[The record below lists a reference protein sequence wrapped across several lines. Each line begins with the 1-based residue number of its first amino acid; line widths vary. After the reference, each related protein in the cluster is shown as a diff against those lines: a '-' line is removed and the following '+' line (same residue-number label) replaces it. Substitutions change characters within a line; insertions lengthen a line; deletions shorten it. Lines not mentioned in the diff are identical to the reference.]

1 MFDFYV
7 QKMVMVG
14 CGRHYHPYKI
24 YGRTRR
30 RENTDPRRLGKEVYY
45 LSEDLLRIL
54 QGQGVRWLRG
64 IFQDLKKCVLRKTGG
79 RRSTGNVLID
89 EAIFCELSFKELTL
103 T

>member
-54 QGQGVRWLRG
+54 QGQGGLHTEYHYFDMEFSSILVFHFR
-64 IFQDLKKCVLRKTGG
+64 
-79 RRSTGNVLID
+79 
-89 EAIFCELSFKELTL
+89 
-103 T
+103 